1 MVASEGTYIL
11 LLLPVP
17 KSIMM
22 CLLLMLE
29 RLSFKQRMILRDYE
43 PIEEH
48 NGAGIVQLIH
58 LNGSR
63 IGPDYGQDRTIRR
76 TLLKSGTSV
85 MSQR

>member
-1 MVASEGTYIL
+1 MTHIL

-22 CLLLMLE
+22 CLLLELDGSQPNS
-29 RLSFKQRMILRDYE
+29 LHTIPGYE

-48 NGAGIVQLIH
+48 HGARVVQLVH
-58 LNGSR
+58 LQPWVAWVSQSTGRTTKSR
-63 IGPDYGQDRTIRR
+63 DRRA
-76 TLLKSGTSV
+76 LLKSGTSV